1 MGWQGFVRFIGEM
14 YGDSDEKLFS
24 AASSSSLDDLR
35 THLASFLEELRTRGR
50 SERPSDESDELFPL
64 AKPKNRFR
72 RVGGWDAQEGVRE
85 VGGWV
90 RLV

>member
-14 YGDSDEKLFS
+14 YGNSDEKLFS
-24 AASSSSLDDLR
+24 AASSSSLEDLR
-35 THLASFLEELRTRGR
+35 THLASFLVELRTRGR
-50 SERPSDESDELFPL
+50 SERPSDTSELFPD
-64 AKPKNRFR
+64 AKPNRFR